1 MVVRIFDCSNSESR
15 PSHRGGGGPL
25 VNDVM
30 RYLRENCSSYNCE
43 FVGAV
48 DDANVAITNDV
59 FPQSVLDSGK
69 PLVKRMDG
77 VFWHSKLTDRN
88 RPLNAAAQQANKVIF
103 ITDYSRDSYFNL
115 YDNPL
120 NAHCVVRHWVDPK
133 VFNRTRPAL
142 NKKLVLAASATDWS
156 RLEKRF
162 ECHMRFASLYRDNL
176 DILLIGKTDPFYH
189 TPPNVTKVGYLEKP
203 EDMAAVLHK
212 ADGFLNL
219 TYRDA
224 ATKTV
229 PQAISCGL
237 PVLYANS
244 GGVSE
249 MVYGC
254 GSGIPELN
262 YFTVTDIVPRL
273 TDMQLDNGYSRF
285 IQEWYKLTEQ
295 VHALDPATKFKE
307 MLNGYFSAITSVL

>member
-1 MVVRIFDCSNSESR
+1 
-15 PSHRGGGGPL
+15 
-25 VNDVM
+25 M
-30 RYLRENCSSYNCE
+30 RYLQENCSSYNCE
-43 FVGAV
+43 FVGAIE
-48 DDANVAITNDV
+48 DADVAITNDV
-59 FPQSVLDSGK
+59 FPKNVLEAGK

-77 VFWHSKLTDRN
+77 VFWHSVLMGRN
-88 RPLNAAAQQANKVIF
+88 RPLNEAAHQADNVIF

-115 YDNPL
+115 YGDPL

-133 VFNRTRPAL
+133 IFNRTQPAL
-142 NKKLVLAASATDWS
+142 NKKLVLAASATDWD
-156 RLEKRF
+156 RVEKRF
-162 ECHMRFASLYRDNL
+162 ECHIRFASMLRDNVH
-176 DILLIGKTDPFYH
+176 ILLIGKTNPFVL
-189 TPPNVTKVGYLEKP
+189 TPPNMTKVGYLEKP
-203 EDMAAVLHK
+203 EDMAAVMHK

-254 GSGIPELN
+254 GVGIPELN
-262 YFTVTDIVPRL
+262 DFSVSDFVPKLTDI
-273 TDMQLDNGYSRF
+273 QLDNGYSRLM
-285 IQEWYKLTEQ
+285 QDWHKLTKQ
-295 VHALDPATKFKE
+295 VDALDPSAKFKE
-307 MLNGYFSAITSVL
+307 MLDGYFSAITSVIYGIYEKEIQ